1 MTRKPKNPKVP
12 ASAARGVLAQ
22 NVHNLMR
29 RSFKESANMPLALA
43 KAAKISLSS
52 VQRMLSGETGAT
64 LDNIH
69 AVAEVL
75 DVAIYQLLI
84 PYLNP
89 NNPQVVKGASPAEQR
104 MYRMLQ
110 KPPPVVKPRDKVAS

>member
-1 MTRKPKNPKVP
+1 MSRKPKKPKVP
-12 ASAARGVLAQ
+12 AAAMRVVLAE

-29 RSFKESANMPLALA
+29 LSFKEKGNKPLALS
-43 KAAKISLSS
+43 KAAGISLSS

-75 DVAIYQLLI
+75 DVAMYQLFI
-84 PYLNP
+84 PYLDP
-89 NNPQVVKGASPAEQR
+89 GNPQVVKGASPAEQR

-110 KPPPVVKPRDKVAS
+110 KTPPRKATEKTSA